1 MEKLISCKKKK
12 VSENRL
18 NDFISKPIELW
29 KALKFIGLLRKTSV
43 CGTTALKVKNT
54 TSFETKSKLDVF
66 KNYYS
71 SLADNLLK
79 KLLTPPNRYTFNSVI
94 QYYKHFIQTGAFN
107 LTYTAEIDIGNI
119 LRSTNVHKAAGI
131 NDLSGRVLKD
141 RLRVLSKP
149 VSELCKL
156 SIKLGSFSDSCKI
169 AKLKPLFKK
178 GSKTGPSNYRLISL
192 ISLISKFIEKFI
204 HEQTSSFLSY
214 NEILY
219 NYQSRFRKNHSTDS
233 CLTFF
238 HDKILKGFDKGLM
251 TGMMLID
258 LQKAFNTID
267 HDILL
272 LKKLSAIRFSSHTIG
287 WLIIFYCLE

>member
-29 KALKFIGLLRKTSV
+29 KALKSIGLLRKTSV

-141 RLRVLSKP
+141 CLRVLSKP

-219 NYQSRFRKNHSTDS
+219 NYQSRKTTRQTHVS
-233 CLTFF
+233 
-238 HDKILKGFDKGLM
+238 
-251 TGMMLID
+251 
-258 LQKAFNTID
+258 
-267 HDILL
+267 
-272 LKKLSAIRFSSHTIG
+272 RFSMIK
-287 WLIIFYCLE
+287 F